1 MNEETLKRLREK
13 VLGDSEKEGLSK
25 NICRKFGQVYNLYGY
40 ATEKLL
46 GKRVSVYDRDLK
58 EMLEVLKP
66 KYVKFEVKEHG
77 YGLVF
82 FMSYKKGWF
91 KKIEYYHILGYSL
104 FALRDESS
112 LNKFTINDLKLII
125 EDLDNVILELEA
137 ISNKGSV

>member
-1 MNEETLKRLREK
+1 MNEETVKRLREK

-25 NICRKFGQVYNLYGY
+25 NICRKFGQVYNLYGS

-58 EMLEVLKP
+58 EMLEILKP

-77 YGLVF
+77 YGLAF

-91 KKIEYYHILGYSL
+91 KKIEYYHALGYSF

-112 LNKFTINDLKLII
+112 LNKFTTNDLKLII
-125 EDLDNVILELEA
+125 EDLDNVILELEEV
-137 ISNKGSV
+137 SNKDIV